1 MQMQTQS
8 SVNGQNATC
17 LNWTREDQPD
27 LYFYEM
33 IQHAANGVDRARTWQ
48 WFRNDKCHQRTLID
62 ERRVSATGRD
72 GPTPRPRAN
81 DARGAVAKAC
91 CREPMTP
98 NMVAWIWTP
107 GPD

>member
-1 MQMQTQS
+1 MQTQS

-48 WFRNDKCHQRTLID
+48 WFRNDKCHPAHPDRRAPGQRDWKGWTD
-62 ERRVSATGRD
+62 TTPPRD
-72 GPTPRPRAN
+72 
-81 DARGAVAKAC
+81 
-91 CREPMTP
+91 
-98 NMVAWIWTP
+98 
-107 GPD
+107 